1 MNTLFPVELDYPQG
15 FGYFPEFITEAE
27 EKELCAQIA
36 GIQLHTFHF
45 QGFEAK
51 RKVASFGYDYSF
63 EKRSLSKGKDIP
75 PTFHYLIAKVA
86 LRLNVP
92 EEDFAELLLTE
103 YPPGSVINWHRDAPP
118 FDLIAGISLNADCI
132 FKLRPHD
139 KAKQGRG
146 SIISVPVSRRSLYV
160 IHGIARTDW
169 QHSIA
174 PVKQVRYSVTLRT
187 LLSSGAR
194 SGK

>member
-27 EKELCAQIA
+27 EKGLCEQIS
-36 GIQLHTFHF
+36 GIQLHTFNF

-63 EKRSLSKGKDIP
+63 DKRSLSKGKDIP
-75 PTFHYLIAKVA
+75 PTFNSLIAKVA
-86 LRLNVP
+86 LKLNVA
-92 EEDFAELLLTE
+92 EEDFAELLVTE

-118 FDLIAGISLNADCI
+118 FDLIAGISLNSDCI

-146 SIISVPVSRRSLYV
+146 SIISFPVARRSLYV